1 MSDFDDIL
9 DDPFHGAAFAAY
21 VDEAAISS
29 GSPCP
34 ERTRLRAYR
43 YFEEA
48 LKEHN
53 RRKVLNREDA

>member
-1 MSDFDDIL
+1 MSDVDDIL
-9 DDPFHGAAFAAY
+9 DDAFHGAAWAAFF
-21 VDEAAISS
+21 DEITQSNRI
-29 GSPCP
+29 PCS

-53 RRKVLNREDA
+53 RRKEKL